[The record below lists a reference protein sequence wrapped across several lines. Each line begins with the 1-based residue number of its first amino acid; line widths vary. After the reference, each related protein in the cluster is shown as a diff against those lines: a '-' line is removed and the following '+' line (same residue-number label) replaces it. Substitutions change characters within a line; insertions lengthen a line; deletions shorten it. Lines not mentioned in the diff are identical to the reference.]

1 MLNSVPKQIV
11 LTLQSSPPFL
21 LEIVL
26 AITIALL
33 LAIPLVTRLQYFL
46 GYTEE
51 PLISFNFLN
60 PRRRQ
65 ISSSTSGS
73 NESLTLFPVRHV
85 NSSPNFK
92 NSYLTESDI
101 INGSPFTMDISSS
114 YNHNTEYPFSVAYD
128 YGYYRHKLIESNLK
142 RHYGSQPPGNVVLN
156 SLHLSS
162 IDSATGLR
170 LSEKYNH
177 SIFELAPNSDHNQE
191 RDQLI
196 TLIHPRDHFLRKG
209 SRRYESADK
218 STETLF
224 ISNVSHN
231 FKEEEEIELKEKIT
245 SLPRRKTRI
254 KKDKSSSDNVK
265 IFKVKID
272 SFDNSRPVSPF
283 KNREI
288 YEIPEV
294 KSEITE
300 KGTEIYDPNLESKI
314 LDKKEEICKNEIIKS
329 RPGSPVK
336 KIKERKSKI
345 KMNLKVKEKLS
356 EVRDIKYDSLIIDD
370 KNKEGE
376 NLKPEE
382 EIEVNKKISS
392 ATVELNSPKNNFIE
406 ENIVDKNILSKDKL
420 CGESENLDCKFKEE
434 IKAEAEKC
442 LAKMSDVVSKSY
454 GSSRGEALKVEK
466 QSRPNTS
473 SGVLSR
479 AFKHLSPKVN
489 SRPRSSGGGFA
500 WEVPDI
506 SGKVWS
512 DDNEEKINRSKDE
525 SKKPGTPTGLKR
537 PRSANPQFFRKKS
550 DPVLPVLESII
561 DLTYDVPV
569 DLLDEECLVGGKE
582 DQNRPLELKHPGFGE
597 NQSDSGSGSR
607 DKKGKSKIKGGKKG
621 KSEKICQGPQD
632 SLLQK
637 KPFLRS
643 RSGRYSV
650 LKVTKF
656 KSKK

>member
-21 LEIVL
+21 LEIIL

-51 PLISFNFLN
+51 PLISFSFLN

-65 ISSSTSGS
+65 ISSSTLGS

-114 YNHNTEYPFSVAYD
+114 YIHNTDYPFTVAYD

-170 LSEKYNH
+170 LSEKYKH
-177 SIFELAPNSDHNQE
+177 SIFELAPNSNDHNQD

-224 ISNVSHN
+224 IGNASQNLK
-231 FKEEEEIELKEKIT
+231 KEEESELKEKIA

-254 KKDKSSSDNVK
+254 KKDKSFSDNVK
-265 IFKVKID
+265 VFKVKID

-283 KNREI
+283 KNREM

-294 KSEITE
+294 KNEITE
-300 KGTEIYDPNLESKI
+300 KRAEIYDLEG
-314 LDKKEEICKNEIIKS
+314 DKKEETNEIIKS

-345 KMNLKVKEKLS
+345 KMNLKVKDKLS
-356 EVRDIKYDSLIIDD
+356 EVRDKKYDSLIIDGH
-370 KNKEGE
+370 KNKEAE

-392 ATVELNSPKNNFIE
+392 TTVELNSPKNNFTE
-406 ENIVDKNILSKDKL
+406 ENVGDQNISREEDKL
-420 CGESENLDCKFKEE
+420 CGESENNLDCNFKEDIL

-442 LAKMSDVVSKSY
+442 LAKMSDVLALKSY
-454 GSSRGEALKVEK
+454 GSSRGEVRVEK
-466 QSRPNTS
+466 RSRPNTS

-512 DDNEEKINRSKDE
+512 DDNEEKTNRSKDE

-561 DLTYDVPV
+561 DLTYNVPL

-582 DQNRPLELKHPGFGE
+582 DQNRPLELKHPVGFDE
-597 NQSDSGSGSR
+597 NQSDFATGSR
-607 DKKGKSKIKGGKKG
+607 DGKGKSKIKGGKKV
-621 KSEKICQGPQD
+621 KSEKTSQGAQD
-632 SLLQK
+632 SLHQK

-643 RSGRYSV
+643 RSG
-650 LKVTKF
+650 
-656 KSKK
+656 